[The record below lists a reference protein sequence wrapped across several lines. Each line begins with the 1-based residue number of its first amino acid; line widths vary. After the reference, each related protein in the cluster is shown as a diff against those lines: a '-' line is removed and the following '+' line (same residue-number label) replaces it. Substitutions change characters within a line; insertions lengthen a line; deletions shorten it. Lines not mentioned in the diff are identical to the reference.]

1 MEFYKDDFCRFLLE
15 SKALKI
21 GQNPARE
28 DGNYVLKSGRISPF
42 FMNMGDLNNG
52 DQLLRLGL
60 AYAEAINAHFKDNFD
75 VIFGPAYKGI
85 PLAVAT
91 AMQFSNMFKHSV
103 SYCANRKEVK
113 DHGDSGIILGH
124 KPQDKERV
132 VIVEDVT
139 TSGKSINE
147 TVPILKSLA
156 DVEIVGLVVS
166 FDRMEYGS
174 DKSKT
179 ALEEI
184 SEAYNIPVYAI
195 VSMRDIM
202 EFLRENRRLPAGT
215 RRSIEEYYE
224 EYGAESIHLK
234 EWRW

>member
-1 MEFYKDDFCRFLLE
+1 MDFYKDEFCKFLLE
-15 SKALKI
+15 SHALKI
-21 GQNPARE
+21 GGNPKRA
-28 DGNYVLKSGRISPF
+28 DGDYVLKSGRISPF
-42 FMNMGDLNNG
+42 FMNMGNLNSG
-52 DQLLRLGL
+52 EQLLSLGS
-60 AYAEAINAHFKDNFD
+60 AYAEAINDYVGKDVD
-75 VIFGPAYKGI
+75 TVFGPAYKGI

-91 AMQFSNMFKHSV
+91 AMQYNSMFKHHITF
-103 SYCANRKEVK
+103 CANRKEMK

-124 KPQDKERV
+124 VPKDGDRV

-147 TVPILKSLA
+147 TIPILKSLA
-156 DVEIVGLVVS
+156 DVQIKALIVS

-184 SEAYNIPVYAI
+184 SEKFGIPTFAI
-195 VSMRDIM
+195 VSMRDVM
-202 EFLRENRRLPAGT
+202 EYLREHKKLPAGT
-215 RRSIEEYYE
+215 KRSIEDYYKQ
-224 EYGAESIHLK
+224 YGAENIHME